1 MVEKVHIIETCL
13 NERVSNWPMLTLSAR
28 SGSSGKAKQTFH
40 KILTYLIILGI
51 FLKSTRIV
59 SLNYLTVFRGSPT
72 CEEIQLQQFWRNP
85 LFGKNRNETDCDN
98 ERTNLEFFALFTDEN
113 KQTP

>member
-1 MVEKVHIIETCL
+1 MVEKVQIIETCL

-51 FLKSTRIV
+51 FLKSSGIV
-59 SLNYLTVFRGSPT
+59 SLNYLITFRGSLT

-85 LFGKNRNETDCDN
+85 LLGNNCNETQCDN
-98 ERTNLEFFALFTDEN
+98 ECTEF
-113 KQTP
+113 